1 MARRSPSQRKKRKQD
16 LHRTPPGSPPGTLV
30 IDPEARAPRLSLI
43 AYGPDLHVERPDA
56 TLDEVRKWLGKAP
69 VVWLDVAGL
78 GDAGVIQ
85 AVGELFGLHHLALED
100 VVHVHQRAKVEP
112 YEDHLFVVAR
122 MIHYA
127 ERLETEQWSMFLG
140 RGFVLTFQEDP
151 GDVFD
156 VVRERIRNGKGRIRS
171 RGSDW
176 LGYALLDALIDA
188 YFPVLERYG
197 DTLDTLEEELVEAPG
212 DDMIRRIH
220 VVKQD
225 LRVLRRAAHPL
236 RDAVAA
242 LQRESTTAFTADTA
256 VYLRDCYDHTIQ
268 ILDLVETYRDLGTS
282 LMETYMSVQGNRM
295 NEVMKVLTVI
305 ATIFIP
311 LTFIAGIYGM
321 NFDPKT
327 SPWNMPELE
336 WDYGYPAV
344 MGGMAVA
351 TFAMLR
357 WFRKKGWL

>member
-1 MARRSPSQRKKRKQD
+1 MPRRPASQRKKKKHD
-16 LHRTPPGSPPGTLV
+16 LHRTPPGSVPGTLV
-30 IDPEARAPRLSLI
+30 VDPEAEAPRLSLI
-43 AYGPDLHVERPDA
+43 AYGPDLHVERSDA
-56 TLDEVRKWLGKAP
+56 SIEEVRRYLGAAP

-78 GDAGVIQ
+78 GDAALIQ
-85 AVGELFGLHHLALED
+85 EVGDLFGLHHLALED
-100 VVHVHQRAKVEP
+100 VVHVHQHAKVEP
-112 YEDHLFVVAR
+112 YEDRLFVVAR
-122 MIHYA
+122 MIDYQEH
-127 ERLETEQWSMFLG
+127 LESEQWSMFLG
-140 RGFVLTFQEDP
+140 PGFVLTFQEHS

-156 VVRERIRNGKGRIRS
+156 AVRERIRHGRGRIRQ
-171 RGSDW
+171 RDADW
-176 LGYALLDALIDA
+176 LAYALLDSLIDA

-197 DTLDTLEEELVEAPG
+197 DTLDQLEEELVDSPG

-225 LRVLRRAAHPL
+225 LRILRRAAHPL
-236 RDAVAA
+236 RDAVSA
-242 LQRESTTAFTADTA
+242 LMRESSAAFSPDTA
-256 VYLRDCYDHTIQ
+256 VYLRDCYDHSVQ

-311 LTFIAGIYGM
+311 LTFIAGVYGM
-321 NFDPKT
+321 NFDPNR

-336 WDYGYPAV
+336 WEYGYPAV
-344 MGGMAVA
+344 MLGMVLA
-351 TFAMLR
+351 TLFMLR